1 MKTLIIKF
9 DVLAQGS
16 KDRLGTYSFLIEY
29 ESETSFSMID
39 HFFKKNPFCKRS
51 IWPEDIFMTEE
62 KMHERIHQAIY
73 ADMHSFEQRR
83 DERAEMSAR
92 D

>member
-1 MKTLIIKF
+1 MSTKMI
-9 DVLAQGS
+9 VAGE
-16 KDRLGTYSFLIEY
+16 YSITIAYNSQDLFTITEL
-29 ESETSFSMID
+29 S
-39 HFFKKNPFCKRS
+39 FKKNAGCLYL
-51 IWPEDIFMTEE
+51 IGPEDISISDE
-62 KMHERIHQAIY
+62 KMNELIDKAIY